1 MATVLLAVIL
11 ALTLSHA
18 VPAFAAFRQFGWFD
32 AYVQGRANPFANAN
46 AWSGTFGA
54 VFSIGVPVFAVAL
67 VQWLVQD
74 WWWGL
79 PEFLFS
85 LGLLFLCWGPRDLDQ
100 DVDRIVRGETRDD
113 RQDALQGLPEEPP
126 SPALPL
132 ECQVIVDQVFLA
144 SLRRWFG
151 VLFWFLVAGGA
162 GALLY
167 RLAKRA
173 SESAQLRSNLG
184 QAHAQGLD
192 TLVALLDWAPAQIMT
207 FGLALAADFDA
218 AINAWREFHVGRG
231 RGWFVPGADFM
242 LAAARA
248 SVDAEDEALRAED
261 DTLERKSTQ
270 LSAQEAMALA
280 WRVLILWLAILAL
293 LVLAGWVS

>member
-1 MATVLLAVIL
+1 MATVLLAVII

-18 VPAFAAFRQFGWFD
+18 VPAFTTFRQFQWFD
-32 AYVQGRANPFANAN
+32 AYLSGSFNPFANAN
-46 AWSGTFGA
+46 AWSGSWGA
-54 VFSIGVPVFAVAL
+54 VFSVGIPVLFCGL

-85 LGLLFLCWGPRDLDQ
+85 LVMLFLCWGPRDLDQ
-100 DVDRIVRGETRDD
+100 DVDRLVHGQSRDD
-113 RQDALQGLPEEPP
+113 RFEALQGLPEEPP
-126 SPALPL
+126 SPALAL

-151 VLFWFLVAGGA
+151 VLLWFLIIGPA
-162 GALLY
+162 GALFY

-173 SESAQLRSNLG
+173 SESTQLRANVG
-184 QAHAQGLD
+184 QAHAVGLD
-192 TLVALLDWAPAQIMT
+192 RLVSILDWPAAQLMT

-218 AINAWREFHVGRG
+218 AINAWREFHIGNG

-261 DTLERKSTQ
+261 ETLERKSTQ
-270 LSAQEAMALA
+270 LAAQESMALV